1 MKILL
6 YGLNYAPEQTGIGK
20 YSGEM
25 GAWLAK
31 RGHQVKTVSSVPY
44 YPAWSIDKQFRNWF
58 SKQILE
64 DVEVYRC
71 PLYVPEKP
79 TTLRRLIHLWSFV
92 FSSIMVLLFLLR
104 WRPTVMINVVPTMF
118 TTIPAWLYCKLTGAK
133 LVLHVQDFEGDA
145 MFSLDMSVKG
155 FLPSIWIKFERFVLS
170 KANRLST
177 ISNAMLKNATNKGV
191 TEDKLLLFPNWSET
205 QRFSDVKVDHEFRQS
220 LGLPADKKIILYSG
234 NIGRKQGLDMLL
246 RAAWLCRDQD
256 DWLFVIVGDGAA
268 KQDLLEQAEELTVDN
283 LKFLPLQPY
292 EKLPQLLSLADVHL
306 VIQNPGVADAVLPSK
321 LTNILAVGGNAVITT
336 TDDTEMGH
344 LIEHYPGV
352 AIKVLPENE
361 KKLIDGIR
369 EALSQPLPNQVAKQ
383 YAQSMLDKESVLSA
397 FETQLL
403 LLSTKMAKN

>member
-25 GAWLAK
+25 GAWFAK
-31 RGHQVKTVSSVPY
+31 QGHQVKAISSVPY

-58 SKQILE
+58 SKQNLE
-64 DVEVYRC
+64 GVDVYRC
-71 PLYVPEKP
+71 PLYVPKKP
-79 TTLRRLIHLWSFV
+79 TTLRRLMHLWSFV
-92 FSSIMVLLFLLR
+92 FSSVMVLLFLLR
-104 WRPTVMINVVPTMF
+104 WRPTVMINVVPTLF

-145 MFSLDMSVKG
+145 MFGLNMSVKG
-155 FLPSIWIKFERFVLS
+155 FLPSMWVKLERFVLS
-170 KANRLST
+170 KANCLST
-177 ISNAMLKNATNKGV
+177 ISNAMMQNAANKGV
-191 TEDKLLLFPNWSET
+191 AEDKLLLFPNWSET
-205 QRFSDVKVDHEFRQS
+205 QRFADVEIDHEFRQS
-220 LGLPADKKIILYSG
+220 LGFQTDKKIILYSG

-246 RAAWLCRDQD
+246 RAAWLCRDRD

-268 KQDLLEQAEELTVDN
+268 KQGLLDQAEELAIDN

-292 EKLPQLLSLADVHL
+292 DKLPQLLSLADVHL

-344 LIEHYPGV
+344 LIQHYPGV
-352 AIKVLPENE
+352 ATKVLPENE
-361 KKLIDGIR
+361 KELISGIK

-383 YAQSMLDKESVLSA
+383 YAQDMLDKESVLST
-397 FETQLL
+397 FEAQLRL
-403 LLSTKMAKN
+403 LGAKTRVI